1 MYAITAWYKR
11 ESTDHNKSWTKF
23 SMRLP
28 IIPLSLEWWE
38 TVGWTGIGSN
48 EGIIGRHTENFGHI
62 ICFWTFSIPYDPLI
76 HVICMINDVYK
87 SKYWG
92 ILCLITHALSY
103 LRHATTLSEAYWDFP
118 YWPTTHLSVDMDCK
132 CHAILKMYESLYFS
146 VFHYFISA
154 ALSFLSYFLLILI
167 LIFTVVVSTHNV
179 KITVFSIEITG
190 IVGSCF
196 NKMMLWIRKLNVALT
211 RSANCRS
218 DLLIEIK
225 IFNDINIHINIPLC
239 SSFLD

>member
-1 MYAITAWYKR
+1 MLPSCLR
-11 ESTDHNKSWTKF
+11 LSRTDLQHIFQLTWIASV
-23 SMRLP
+23 MR
-28 IIPLSLEWWE
+28 
-38 TVGWTGIGSN
+38 
-48 EGIIGRHTENFGHI
+48 
-62 ICFWTFSIPYDPLI
+62 FWKCMNRSI
-76 HVICMINDVYK
+76 
-87 SKYWG
+87 
-92 ILCLITHALSY
+92 
-103 LRHATTLSEAYWDFP
+103 FQ
-118 YWPTTHLSVDMDCK
+118 
-132 CHAILKMYESLYFS
+132 F
-146 VFHYFISA
+146 FISA
-154 ALSFLSYFLLILI
+154 APSFISYFLLILI

-179 KITVFSIEITG
+179 KITVFNIEITG